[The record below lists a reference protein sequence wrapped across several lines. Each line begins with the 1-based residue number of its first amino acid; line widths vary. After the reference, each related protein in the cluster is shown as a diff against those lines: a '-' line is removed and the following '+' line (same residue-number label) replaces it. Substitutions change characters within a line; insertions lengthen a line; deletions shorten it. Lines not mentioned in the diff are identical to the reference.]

1 MKFRIVTKTLG
12 LLAVLMGL
20 LMIIPGIVSAT
31 YKEPLG
37 VIAFGI
43 SSLVA
48 IVLGLV
54 LNHSGDGAGSNMT
67 PREAFA
73 TVSLSWLLAA
83 ALGALPYMLLGLNP
97 IDAIFESMS
106 GFTTAGATI
115 LSEFN
120 SAGYWIIN
128 QDLVQRSLAYT
139 LADRAAFHLLGGLS
153 SCMIDLHL
161 FGLTLD
167 LKDLL
172 SIKGTYYGLL
182 FWRSFSQLLGGLGI
196 VLLFIAILPNLGVAG
211 RELYSVEGLGLT
223 KEALTPRVKNT
234 AKVFWGIYLSL
245 AAFES
250 LLLVF
255 AGIPLYDSLCTSF
268 GSVATGGFSPVAYS
282 IAYYNNLW
290 AEIIV
295 CIFLLLGGTNFLIH
309 YQIMLKKDPRILL
322 KDPEF
327 QFYLM
332 IMGVSVIMLII
343 WGKIPGG
350 IFKELRSSIFQV
362 VSTMTTTGF
371 VNNFD
376 YDAWSLAAK
385 VTLILLMLI
394 GGCIGSTGG
403 GIKVGRVMIV
413 LKYTYNELIRSIHP
427 KAVMVVK
434 IGSKTVKESTVKS
447 VLLFVQLYLL
457 VFICATLGFAIT
469 ESANPQF
476 NALSAI
482 SAAASCLGV
491 VGPGFGVVA
500 LDFTSISMLGRAL
513 GTLCMYL
520 GRLEILPVILMLLP
534 ETWKK

>member
-1 MKFRIVTKTLG
+1 MKFKIVSKTLG
-12 LLAVLMGL
+12 LLSILIGL
-20 LMIIPGIVSAT
+20 LMIIPGFVSAI

-37 VIAFGI
+37 VVAFAI
-43 SSLVA
+43 SSIVA
-48 IVLGLV
+48 IVLGIA
-54 LNHSGDGAGSNMT
+54 LNHASNGEGANMT
-67 PREAFA
+67 AREAFA
-73 TVSLSWLLAA
+73 IVSLSWLLAA

-97 IDAIFESMS
+97 IDAMFESMS

-115 LSEFN
+115 LSDFN
-120 SAGYWIIN
+120 SEGYWIIN
-128 QDLVQRSLAYT
+128 REIVQGSLAYA
-139 LADRAAFHLLGGLS
+139 LADRLASHLLGSLS
-153 SCMIDLHL
+153 SSIIDLNS
-161 FGLTLD
+161 GLTLD
-167 LKDLL
+167 LKDML
-172 SIKGTYYGLL
+172 SVKGTYFGLL

-223 KEALTPRVKNT
+223 KEALTPKVKNT
-234 AKVFWGIYLSL
+234 AKALWGIYLSL
-245 AAFES
+245 AACES

-255 AGIPLYDSLCTSF
+255 AGIPLFDSLCTSF
-268 GSVATGGFSPVAYS
+268 ASVATGGFSPVAYS

-290 AEIIV
+290 VEVIV
-295 CIFLLLGGTNFLIH
+295 CIFLLLGGTNFLIY
-309 YQIMLKKDPRILL
+309 YQMMSKKDPRILL

-327 QFYLM
+327 RFYLM
-332 IMGVSVIMLII
+332 IMGVSVVMLII
-343 WGKIPGG
+343 WGRIPGG
-350 IFKELRSSIFQV
+350 FIKELRSSVFQV
-362 VSTMTTTGF
+362 ISTITTTGF

-385 VTLILLMLI
+385 VTLILLMMI

-403 GIKVGRVMIV
+403 GIKVARVMIV

-434 IGSKTVKESTVKS
+434 MGNKTVKESTVKS
-447 VLLFVQLYLL
+447 VLLFVQIYFL
-457 VFICATLGFAIT
+457 VIIIATLGFAIT
-469 ESANPQF
+469 ESGNPQF

-482 SAAASCLGV
+482 SAAACCLGV

-500 LDFTSISMLGRAL
+500 LDFTSVSMLGRVL

-520 GRLEILPVILMLLP
+520 GRLEILPVILMFLP